1 VDIRECL
8 NRGIKKMVIMDKL
21 IELIKAKVM
30 SEGMSIDETIRY
42 ILELKQE
49 IVVID

>member
-1 VDIRECL
+1 
-8 NRGIKKMVIMDKL
+8 MDKL

-30 SEGMSIDETIRY
+30 SDGMSIEDTIKY